1 MKNLIF
7 IGLLIISL
15 LTSCQNKTKAKEEVS
30 VSASEEQVDYV
41 ENLSDRILKAQ
52 KDGGFYKLTESEAS
66 IKMVTGL
73 NETLQKS
80 TYAKIKGL
88 LGDYK
93 ELEFY
98 SLEEIKKDQ
107 VYQIYRFRGYFELGS
122 DVEIRSVLDSE
133 GKLAGFFVK
142 PWKDKL

>member
-15 LTSCQNKTKAKEEVS
+15 LTSCQNKTKAQEEVS

-52 KDGGFYKLTESEAS
+52 KAGGFYKLTESEAS
-66 IKMVTGL
+66 IRMVTGL

-93 ELEFY
+93 DLEFY

-107 VYQIYRFRGYFELGS
+107 VIKYIGLEVILNWVLMLKYVRF
-122 DVEIRSVLDSE
+122 LDSE